1 MYYSN
6 EELCDQLLKRSEIE
20 RIMGDMFTANLLK
33 AAADRIIRLDI
44 HSGGDV

>member
-1 MYYSN
+1 MYYSS
-6 EELCDQLLKRSEIE
+6 EELCEQLLQRAEIE

-33 AAADRIIRLDI
+33 AAADRIIRLDV